1 MTIGGFRAAT
11 SVLLWPQPQRLRK
24 PTPPSL
30 GTVSRAAGRNEARR
44 PVVTA
49 DLPGTPEQET
59 DAEMT
64 AVTHSST
71 EPPSTPPRAGRRV
84 RAGKIVANLSTAALY
99 EAALRDGEGMIAAEG
114 PLVVSTGT
122 HTGRSPKDK
131 FIVREP
137 SSEANIWWGDVNHEI
152 SQEHY
157 DRLRNRLMAYV
168 ADRRLYS
175 QDLFIGAHPK
185 HRRSLR
191 VYTETAWASI
201 FARNLFR
208 RPTAEELGSFA
219 PNFTILDVPSFE
231 ADPATEGTR
240 TGTAIL
246 VHLQRMEI
254 IIVGTMYA
262 GEIKKSA
269 FTVMNY
275 LMPDEGVLPMHSSV
289 NVGEAGDSVVF
300 FGLSGTGKTTLSA
313 DPQRSLIGDDEHG
326 WGSDYVFN
334 FEGGC
339 YAKTIRLSPMYE
351 PDIFATTRRFGTIL
365 ENVDIDPAT
374 RELDLDSERLTENT
388 RGAYPLHFIGN
399 ADPTGIAGTPRNV
412 VFLTADAF
420 GVLPPIS
427 RLTREQAAYHFISG
441 YTAKLAGTE
450 IGVKEPSATFSAGFG
465 APFLPRHPG
474 VYAEELMDRLEKFNV
489 PVWLVNTGWTGG
501 PYGTGERMNINYT
514 RNMVR
519 AALDGS
525 LDDVPTVTDPVFRVA
540 VPTAVPGVPAEVL
553 VPRNTWT
560 DTAAYDAAAR
570 RIAAMFH
577 ANFEAYASGVSK
589 AVRDAGPIQA
599 DAAGDVPVSAP
610 GEG

>member
-1 MTIGGFRAAT
+1 MTRPAPTAVIGG
-11 SVLLWPQPQRLRK
+11 SVL
-24 PTPPSL
+24 
-30 GTVSRAAGRNEARR
+30 
-44 PVVTA
+44 
-49 DLPGTPEQET
+49 
-59 DAEMT
+59 
-64 AVTHSST
+64 
-71 EPPSTPPRAGRRV
+71 
-84 RAGKIVANLSTAALY
+84 ANLSSAELY
-99 EAALRDGEGMIAAEG
+99 ERAVAAGEGTIAAEG
-114 PLVVSTGT
+114 PLVVRTGH
-122 HTGRSPKDK
+122 HTGRSPRDK
-131 FIVREP
+131 FVVREP
-137 SSEANIWWGDVNHEI
+137 WSEAKVWWGDVNHEI
-152 SQEHY
+152 SEAHY
-157 DRLRNRLMAYV
+157 DRLRARLLAYV
-168 ADRRLYS
+168 ADKQLYA
-175 QDLFIGAHPK
+175 QDMYIGAHAR

-208 RPTAEELGSFA
+208 RPPREDLAAFA
-219 PNFTILDVPSFE
+219 PNFTIINVPSFE

-246 VHLQRMEI
+246 LHLRRMEI
-254 IIVGTMYA
+254 IIVGTRYA

-275 LMPDEGVLPMHSSV
+275 LMPDEGVLPMHSSI
-289 NVGEAGDSVVF
+289 NVGQAGDACVF

-313 DPQRSLIGDDEHG
+313 DPLRSLIGDDEHG
-326 WGSDYVFN
+326 WGDGYTFN

-365 ENVDIDPAT
+365 ENVDIDPVT
-374 RELDLDSERLTENT
+374 RELDLDSERFTENT

-399 ADPTGIAGTPRNV
+399 ADPTGVAGGPKNV

-450 IGVKEPSATFSAGFG
+450 IGVKEPSATFSAAFG

-474 VYAEELMDRLEKFNV
+474 EYAQMLVDRLERFEV

-501 PYGTGERMNINYT
+501 PYGTGHRMNIAHT

-519 AALDGS
+519 AALDGD
-525 LDDVPTVTDPVFRVA
+525 LDGVETVTDPIFRVE
-540 VPTAVPGVPAEVL
+540 VPVSVPGVPADVL
-553 VPRNTWT
+553 VPRTTWP
-560 DTAAYDAAAR
+560 DPAAYDETAR
-570 RIAAMFH
+570 KLAAMFH
-577 ANFEAYASGVSK
+577 ANFAKYADGVSE
-589 AVRDAGPIQA
+589 AIRTAGP
-599 DAAGDVPVSAP
+599 AP
-610 GEG
+610 IDGEG

>member
-1 MTIGGFRAAT
+1 MTTAT
-11 SVLLWPQPQRLRK
+11 IPGSTK
-24 PTPPSL
+24 SL
-30 GTVSRAAGRNEARR
+30 ARPGR
-44 PVVTA
+44 T
-49 DLPGTPEQET
+49 
-59 DAEMT
+59 
-64 AVTHSST
+64 
-71 EPPSTPPRAGRRV
+71 
-84 RAGKIVANLSTAALY
+84 NLSTAELY
-99 EAALRDGEGMIAAEG
+99 ELALRDSEGILAAEG
-114 PLVVSTGT
+114 PLVVRTGT
-122 HTGRSPKDK
+122 HTGRSPRDK
-131 FIVREP
+131 FIVVEP
-137 SSEANIWWGDVNHEI
+137 SSEAKVWWGDVNHPI
-152 SQEHY
+152 SEAHY
-157 DRLRNRLMAYV
+157 DRLRERLLTYV
-168 ADRRLYS
+168 QERDLFS
-175 QDLFIGAHPK
+175 QDLFIGAHPA

-208 RPTAEELGSFA
+208 NPTPADLAAFK
-219 PNFTILDVPSFE
+219 PNFTIINVPSFQ

-240 TGTAIL
+240 SSTAIL
-246 VHLQRMEI
+246 VHLKRMEI

-275 LMPDEGVLPMHSSV
+275 LMPDEGVLPMHSSI
-289 NVGEAGDSVVF
+289 NVGNDGDAVVF

-326 WGSDYVFN
+326 WGPAYTFN

-351 PDIFATTRRFGTIL
+351 PDIFSATKRFGTIL
-365 ENVDIDPAT
+365 ENVDIDPVT
-374 RELDLDSERLTENT
+374 RELNLDSERFTENT
-388 RGAYPLHFIGN
+388 RAAYPLEFIGN
-399 ADPTGIAGTPRNV
+399 ADPNGVAGTPRTV

-450 IGVKEPSATFSAGFG
+450 IGVKEPTATFSAGFG

-474 VYAEELMDRLEKFNV
+474 VYAHMLMDRLEEFDV

-501 PYGTGERMNINYT
+501 PYGVGERMNINHT

-519 AALDGS
+519 AAINGALAN
-525 LDDVPTVTDPVFRVA
+525 VPTIEDPIFRVA
-540 VPTAVPGVPAEVL
+540 VPSAVPGVPTEVL
-553 VPRNTWT
+553 FPRTTWS
-560 DTAAYDAAAR
+560 DPAEYDLAAT

-577 ANFEAYASGVSK
+577 ANFAAYADGVSPE
-589 AVRDAGPIQA
+589 VRDAGPI
-599 DAAGDVPVSAP
+599 DVGVVEAP
-610 GEG
+610 GRSGAGEG

>member
-1 MTIGGFRAAT
+1 MSSPASTRPSRRAA
-11 SVLLWPQPQRLRK
+11 
-24 PTPPSL
+24 
-30 GTVSRAAGRNEARR
+30 
-44 PVVTA
+44 
-49 DLPGTPEQET
+49 LPGNDVQARIIRT
-59 DAEMT
+59 
-64 AVTHSST
+64 
-71 EPPSTPPRAGRRV
+71 
-84 RAGKIVANLSTAALY
+84 NLATSELY
-99 EAALRDGEGMIAAEG
+99 EAAIRESEGLIAANG
-114 PLVVSTGT
+114 PLVVRTGH

-137 SSEANIWWGDVNHEI
+137 SSAASVWWGDVNHPI
-152 SQEHY
+152 SEEHY
-157 DRLRNRLMAYV
+157 DRLRARLMRYV
-168 ADRRLYS
+168 SDRVLYA
-175 QDLFIGAHPK
+175 QDLFIGAHPD

-208 RPTAEELGSFA
+208 RPTTEDLAAFA
-219 PNFTILDVPSFE
+219 PNFTIIDVPSFQ
-231 ADPATEGTR
+231 ADPETEGVR

-246 VHLQRMEI
+246 VHLKRMEI
-254 IIVGTMYA
+254 LIVGTMYA

-275 LMPDEGVLPMHSSV
+275 LLPDEGVLPMHSSV
-289 NVGEAGDSVVF
+289 NVGKQGDSVIF

-313 DPQRSLIGDDEHG
+313 DPERSLIGDDEHG

-351 PDIFATTRRFGTIL
+351 PDIFATTKRFGTIL
-365 ENVDIDPAT
+365 ENVDIDPVT

-388 RGAYPLHFIGN
+388 RGAYPLHYIGN

-427 RLTREQAAYHFISG
+427 KLTREQAAYHFISG

-450 IGVKEPSATFSAGFG
+450 VGVKEPTATFSAGFG

-474 VYAEELMDRLEKFNV
+474 VYADMLVDRLQRYDV

-501 PYGTGERMNINYT
+501 PFGVGHRMNIAHT

-519 AALDGS
+519 AALNGE
-525 LDDVPTVTDPVFRVA
+525 LAEAPMTIDPVFGLA
-540 VPTAVPGVPAEVL
+540 IPTEVPGVPSEVL
-553 VPRNTWT
+553 RPRNTWA
-560 DTAAYDAAAR
+560 DPAAYDAAALR
-570 RIAAMFH
+570 LARMFH
-577 ANFEAYASGVSK
+577 ENFAAYEDGVSE
-589 AVRDAGPIQA
+589 AIRGAGP
-599 DAAGDVPVSAP
+599 AAVGELGGNGIRRSDP

>member
-1 MTIGGFRAAT
+1 MSTASPVKATVAPSIG
-11 SVLLWPQPQRLRK
+11 P
-24 PTPPSL
+24 
-30 GTVSRAAGRNEARR
+30 
-44 PVVTA
+44 
-49 DLPGTPEQET
+49 
-59 DAEMT
+59 
-64 AVTHSST
+64 
-71 EPPSTPPRAGRRV
+71 V
-84 RAGKIVANLSTAALY
+84 RARMIRTNLATAELY
-99 EAALRDGEGMIAAEG
+99 EDAVRDGDGVIAAEG
-114 PLVVSTGT
+114 PLVVRTGK
-122 HTGRSPKDK
+122 HTGRSPLDK

-137 SSEANIWWGDVNHEI
+137 SSEANVWWGDVNHPI
-152 SQEHY
+152 SEANY
-157 DRLRNRLMAYV
+157 DRLRTRLMDYV
-168 ADRRLYS
+168 KDRTLYS

-208 RPTAEELGSFA
+208 RPSQADLETFE
-219 PNFTILDVPSFE
+219 PNFTIIDVPSFE
-231 ADPATEGTR
+231 ADPATEGVR
-240 TGTAIL
+240 SETAIL
-246 VHLQRMEI
+246 VHLKRMEI
-254 IIVGTMYA
+254 IVVGTMYA

-275 LMPDEGVLPMHSSV
+275 LMPDEGVLPMHSSI
-289 NVGEAGDSVVF
+289 NVGKAGDPTVF

-313 DPQRSLIGDDEHG
+313 DPLRSLIGDDEHG
-326 WGSDYVFN
+326 WGSDYTFN

-365 ENVDIDPAT
+365 ENVDIDPVT
-374 RELDLDSERLTENT
+374 RELDLDSERITENT
-388 RGAYPLHFIGN
+388 RGAYPLNFIGN
-399 ADPTGIAGTPRNV
+399 ADPTGIAGAPRNV

-427 RLTREQAAYHFISG
+427 RLTRAQAAYHFISG

-474 VYAEELMDRLEKFNV
+474 VYAHMLMDRLEQHEV

-501 PYGTGERMNINYT
+501 PYGTGTRMDINHT

-519 AALDGS
+519 AAINGDLDGVK
-525 LDDVPTVTDPVFRVA
+525 LVTDPVFGVE
-540 VPTAVPGVPAEVL
+540 VPTSVPGVPAEVL
-553 VPRNTWT
+553 IPRDTWA
-560 DTAAYDAAAR
+560 DPAAYDAAAAR
-570 RIAAMFH
+570 LAGMFH
-577 ANFEAYASGVSK
+577 ENFKAYEDGVDEE
-589 AVRDAGPIQA
+589 VRNAGPTVIRRV
-599 DAAGDVPVSAP
+599 DLGDVRVSAP

>member
-1 MTIGGFRAAT
+1 
-11 SVLLWPQPQRLRK
+11 
-24 PTPPSL
+24 
-30 GTVSRAAGRNEARR
+30 VSRAAGRIEARC
-44 PVVTA
+44 PA
-49 DLPGTPEQET
+49 HAWDPEQET
-59 DAEMT
+59 DAVMT

-71 EPPSTPPRAGRRV
+71 EPPSTRAPRGGARI

-99 EAALRDGEGMIAAEG
+99 EAAVRDGEGLIAAEG

-137 SSEANIWWGDVNHEI
+137 SSEANVWWGDVNHPI
-152 SQEHY
+152 SEEHY
-157 DRLRNRLMAYV
+157 DKLRARLMAYLSE
-168 ADRRLYS
+168 RRLYS

-208 RPTAEELGSFA
+208 RPTAEQLAGFA
-219 PNFTILDVPSFE
+219 PNFTILDVPSFQ
-231 ADPATEGTR
+231 ADPETEGVR
-240 TGTAIL
+240 SGTAIL

-275 LMPDEGVLPMHSSV
+275 LMPDEGVLPMHSSI
-289 NVGEAGDSVVF
+289 NVGRDGDSVVF

-313 DPQRSLIGDDEHG
+313 DPLRSLIGDDEHG

-374 RELDLDSERLTENT
+374 RELDLDSERFTENT

-450 IGVKEPSATFSAGFG
+450 IGIREPSATFSAGFG

-474 VYAEELMDRLEKFNV
+474 VYAHLLMDRLEQYDV

-501 PYGTGERMNINYT
+501 PYGVGHRMDIDHT

-519 AALDGS
+519 AALNGD
-525 LDDVPTVTDPVFRVA
+525 LRDVPTVADPVFGVA
-540 VPTAVPGVPAEVL
+540 VPTAVPGVPNELL
-553 VPRNTWT
+553 VPRNTWS
-560 DTAAYDAAAR
+560 DAAAYDAAAK
-570 RIAAMFH
+570 RIAHMFH
-577 ANFEAYASGVSK
+577 ENFAAYADGVSA
-589 AVRDAGPIQA
+589 AVRRAGPV
-599 DAAGDVPVSAP
+599 DFRDVGEVKVSAP

>member
-1 MTIGGFRAAT
+1 
-11 SVLLWPQPQRLRK
+11 VP
-24 PTPPSL
+24 
-30 GTVSRAAGRNEARR
+30 
-44 PVVTA
+44 
-49 DLPGTPEQET
+49 
-59 DAEMT
+59 
-64 AVTHSST
+64 
-71 EPPSTPPRAGRRV
+71 RV

-99 EAALRDGEGMIAAEG
+99 EAAVREGEGMIAAEG

-137 SSEANIWWGDVNHEI
+137 STEANIWWGDVNHPI
-152 SQEHY
+152 SEEHY
-157 DRLRNRLMAYV
+157 DRLRSRLMAYL
-168 ADRRLYS
+168 AERRLYS

-208 RPTAEELGSFA
+208 RPSAPELAGFA
-219 PNFTILDVPSFE
+219 PNFTILDVPSFQ

-275 LMPDEGVLPMHSSV
+275 LMPDEGVLPMHSSI
-289 NVGEAGDSVVF
+289 NVGADGDAAVF

-313 DPQRSLIGDDEHG
+313 DPLRSLVGDDEHG

-365 ENVDIDPAT
+365 ENVDIDPVT
-374 RELDLDSERLTENT
+374 RELDLDSERFTENT

-399 ADPTGIAGTPRNV
+399 ADPTGVAGKPRNV

-420 GVLPPIS
+420 GVLPPIA

-450 IGVKEPSATFSAGFG
+450 IGVKEPTATFSAGFG

-474 VYAEELMDRLEKFNV
+474 VYAELLMDRLERYDV

-501 PYGTGERMNINYT
+501 PYGTGERMHIDHT

-519 AALDGS
+519 AALSGA
-525 LDDVPTVTDPVFRVA
+525 LRDVPTVRDSVFGLA
-540 VPTAVPGVPAEVL
+540 VPKAVPGVPDELL
-553 VPRNTWT
+553 VPRATWT
-560 DTAAYDAAAR
+560 DPAAYDAAAK
-570 RIAAMFH
+570 RIAHMFH
-577 ANFEAYASGVSK
+577 ENFAVYADGVSR
-589 AVRDAGPIQA
+589 AVRNAGPVDFA
-599 DAAGDVPVSAP
+599 DVGEVKVSAP

>member
-1 MTIGGFRAAT
+1 
-11 SVLLWPQPQRLRK
+11 
-24 PTPPSL
+24 
-30 GTVSRAAGRNEARR
+30 
-44 PVVTA
+44 
-49 DLPGTPEQET
+49 
-59 DAEMT
+59 MT
-64 AVTHSST
+64 AVSPTTSK
-71 EPPSTPPRAGRRV
+71 PPSPRAGHPATRV

-99 EAALRDGEGMIAAEG
+99 EAAIRDGEGTIAAEG

-137 SSEANIWWGDVNHEI
+137 SSEASVWWGDVNHPITE
-152 SQEHY
+152 EHY
-157 DRLRNRLMAYV
+157 DRLRARLMGYI

-175 QDLFIGAHPK
+175 QDMFIGAHPS

-208 RPTAEELGSFA
+208 RPAAEDLASFQ
-219 PNFTILDVPSFE
+219 PNFTIIDVPSFQ

-275 LMPDEGVLPMHSSV
+275 LLPDEGVLPMHSSI
-289 NVGEAGDSVVF
+289 NVGAAGDPCVF

-313 DPQRSLIGDDEHG
+313 DPLRSLIGDDEHG

-339 YAKTIRLSPMYE
+339 YAKTIRLSPAYE

-374 RELDLDSERLTENT
+374 RELDLDSEKFTENT
-388 RGAYPLHFIGN
+388 RAAYPLHFIGN
-399 ADPTGIAGTPRNV
+399 ADPTGVAGTPRTV

-450 IGVKEPSATFSAGFG
+450 VGVKEPSATFSAGFG

-474 VYAEELMDRLEKFNV
+474 VYAQLLMDRLQQYDV

-501 PYGTGERMNINYT
+501 PYGTGERMNITYT

-519 AALDGS
+519 AALSGA
-525 LDDVPTVTDPVFRVA
+525 LRDVPTVIDPVFRVA
-540 VPTAVPGVPAEVL
+540 VPTEVPDVPSEILQPRSTWPSAAE
-553 VPRNTWT
+553 
-560 DTAAYDAAAR
+560 YDAAAR
-570 RIAAMFH
+570 RIAHMFH
-577 ANFEAYASGVSK
+577 ENFEQYASGVSD
-589 AVRDAGPIQA
+589 AVREAGPVRVDDVA
-599 DAAGDVPVSAP
+599 DVRMSAP

>member
-1 MTIGGFRAAT
+1 MSVPT
-11 SVLLWPQPQRLRK
+11 SA
-24 PTPPSL
+24 SA
-30 GTVSRAAGRNEARR
+30 SSASARR
-44 PVVTA
+44 AHSDPTL
-49 DLPGTPEQET
+49 LP
-59 DAEMT
+59 ARMI
-64 AVTHSST
+64 
-71 EPPSTPPRAGRRV
+71 RR
-84 RAGKIVANLSTAALY
+84 NLSTAELY
-99 EAALRDGEGMIAAEG
+99 EDALREGEGVIAADG
-114 PLVVSTGT
+114 PLVVRTGK

-137 SSEANIWWGDVNHEI
+137 SSEAKVWWGEVNHPI
-152 SQEHY
+152 SPEHY
-157 DRLRNRLMAYV
+157 DRLRARLMAYLR
-168 ADRRLYS
+168 DRRLYS
-175 QDLFIGAHPK
+175 QDMYIGAHPA

-208 RPTAEELGSFA
+208 LPSLAELETFE
-219 PNFTILDVPSFE
+219 PNFTIIDVPSFE
-231 ADPATEGTR
+231 ADPETEGTR

-246 VHLQRMEI
+246 VHLERMEI

-275 LMPDEGVLPMHSSV
+275 LMPDEGVLPMHSSI
-289 NVGEAGDSVVF
+289 NVGQAGDAAVF

-313 DPQRSLIGDDEHG
+313 DPLRSLIGDDEHG
-326 WGSDYVFN
+326 WGEGYSFN

-339 YAKTIRLSPMYE
+339 YAKTIRLSSMYE
-351 PDIFATTRRFGTIL
+351 PDIFATTKRFGTIL
-365 ENVDIDPAT
+365 ENVDIDPVT
-374 RELDLDSERLTENT
+374 RELDLDSERITENT

-399 ADPTGIAGTPRNV
+399 ADPTGVAGNPRNV

-427 RLTREQAAYHFISG
+427 RLTHEQAAYHFISG

-474 VYAEELMDRLEKFNV
+474 VYAEMLMDRLERYDV

-501 PYGTGERMNINYT
+501 PYGVGHRMNIADT

-519 AALDGS
+519 AALAGQ
-525 LDDVPTVTDPVFRVA
+525 LRDVPTVIDPIFRVA
-540 VPTAVPGVPAEVL
+540 VPTVVPGVPPEVL
-553 VPRNTWT
+553 VPRGTWADPAAFDET
-560 DTAAYDAAAR
+560 AGRIARMFHENFAAYAD
-570 RIAAMFH
+570 
-577 ANFEAYASGVSK
+577 GVSA
-589 AVRDAGPIQA
+589 AVRSAGPIGPDDGGTMRLSGA
-599 DAAGDVPVSAP
+599 